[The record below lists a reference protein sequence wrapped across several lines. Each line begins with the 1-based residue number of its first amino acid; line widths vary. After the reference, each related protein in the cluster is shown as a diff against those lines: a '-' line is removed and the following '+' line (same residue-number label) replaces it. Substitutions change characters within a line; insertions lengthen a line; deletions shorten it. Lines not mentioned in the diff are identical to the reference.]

1 MGFFTFVT
9 SQPFAKA
16 YIVVVIGIYVK
27 DTVLNNKFIFLV
39 SVNKQ
44 KRNKSEFVYKFVGNI
59 VAIFFI

>member
-39 SVNKQ
+39 SANKQ